1 MSDAAEED
9 ATDIRNLIAERDEL
23 LQKLQEE
30 TEEQEQISQER
41 DELLAA
47 STGSDNMVQLK
58 DAFSEM
64 AAEKEMLENELQEAR
79 VVHNLLRASSRSS
92 KVIPN
97 ALGLDGTNNEV
108 LVRRISSI
116 KPESIPVEARASKRS
131 TILVAKM
138 RTSTILPEQGLG
150 NGAPLRQVSALGPG
164 ITAGIV
170 SVGGSSRMVPAVGT
184 GLTSRL
190 SRRSSTVMI
199 SRRPSIAVSTDQ
211 LQKVEF
217 LSKRLSSSKPHMPMA
232 EEPALGTSRRSSI
245 VRGTALMPHH
255 QLQKNLEVIK
265 GQRREESAMRN
276 NLLASNSA
284 GSSSDMD
291 CMRMPEFMEIEPLE
305 LSDEGLPLNIRSSYN
320 SERLANL
327 KERVHMLESERE
339 REQVAAFACM
349 KSNDIRDNEMLSRIQ
364 QQLESALQ
372 QVHEDY
378 RLLSQETM
386 QMYTSPDKKQKK
398 KYCPRDLRD
407 LENDID
413 RKQHDLDFAAFSMQK
428 TIDNCGKTRSTHE
441 KQHTTDPSASQL
453 QGNTSVEFTHFK
465 VRTPVGAPS
474 EIVTFGTS
482 GTLGPQLTGIGHQVR
497 QNLPQIVLQ
506 ELSKIVLA
514 NVVDAKDEE
523 VQPPHKEA
531 GMLKIQSFPCTDGE
545 HGKQYAKGIEWFLPF
560 P

>member
-1 MSDAAEED
+1 M
-9 ATDIRNLIAERDEL
+9 
-23 LQKLQEE
+23 QKLQEE
-30 TEEQEQISQER
+30 TEEREQISQER

-58 DAFSEM
+58 DAFSKM
-64 AAEKEMLENELQEAR
+64 AAKKEMLENELQETR
-79 VVHNLLRASSRSS
+79 VVHNLLRYTANKLTSKSYSATTMPAAMAMAQSEPVTKPLAASRRSSKVIPETTNPFGFEDIKPEVPLRNYSSTKLRVPVEVRASSRSS

-116 KPESIPVEARASKRS
+116 KLESIPVEARPSKRS

-199 SRRPSIAVSTDQ
+199 SRRPSIAVSRDQ

-217 LSKRLSSSKPHMPMA
+217 LSKRLSSSKPHMPVA

-291 CMRMPEFMEIEPLE
+291 SMGIPEFMEIEPLE

-378 RLLSQETM
+378 RLLSQG
-386 QMYTSPDKKQKK
+386 
-398 KYCPRDLRD
+398 L
-407 LENDID
+407 
-413 RKQHDLDFAAFSMQK
+413 
-428 TIDNCGKTRSTHE
+428 
-441 KQHTTDPSASQL
+441 
-453 QGNTSVEFTHFK
+453 
-465 VRTPVGAPS
+465 
-474 EIVTFGTS
+474 
-482 GTLGPQLTGIGHQVR
+482 
-497 QNLPQIVLQ
+497 NL
-506 ELSKIVLA
+506 LSI
-514 NVVDAKDEE
+514 
-523 VQPPHKEA
+523 
-531 GMLKIQSFPCTDGE
+531 
-545 HGKQYAKGIEWFLPF
+545 
-560 P
+560 